1 MTETPAIPAT
11 TLIVIH
17 DRPEGPP
24 ELLMVER
31 AKEMAFA
38 GGALVFPGGRIDDG
52 DRALAA
58 DFSLEDGAAR
68 IAAIRET
75 LEETAI
81 AVGILPV
88 PASELCRELQHALL
102 AGEHLSDLLIE
113 HGLQF
118 DLQALTA
125 FARWVPKFH
134 AVRRFETLF
143 FVARAPQRATEPR
156 VAGGECASAFWITAN
171 EALELERSGGTRLIF
186 PTRRNLER
194 LALHGSFDAIRSD
207 ALAHSLEPITP
218 WAETID
224 GDEYITIPADRG
236 YPVTREKL
244 DGLWRG

>member
-1 MTETPAIPAT
+1 MPDQSPIPAA
-11 TLIVIH
+11 TLVVIR

-58 DFSLEDGAAR
+58 DFPLEYGAAR

-75 LEETAI
+75 LEETAV

-88 PASELCRELQHALL
+88 PAQELCGELQHALL
-102 AGEHLSDLLIE
+102 AGEQLSDLLKE
-113 HGLQF
+113 QGLQL

-134 AVRRFETLF
+134 AVRRFDTLF
-143 FVARAPQRATEPR
+143 FVARAPQRATEPQ
-156 VAGGECASAFWITAN
+156 
-171 EALELERSGGTRLIF
+171 
-186 PTRRNLER
+186 
-194 LALHGSFDAIRSD
+194 
-207 ALAHSLEPITP
+207 
-218 WAETID
+218 
-224 GDEYITIPADRG
+224 
-236 YPVTREKL
+236 VT
-244 DGLWRG
+244 